1 MSNKLIKTLAFALL
15 LGALLLNA
23 CAPAATPAPA
33 TPQIVEVEVTRVVAG
48 TPETII
54 VTVEPEPE
62 VVKVELP
69 DKVVVGIL
77 EPLTGSHAVF
87 GEEAK
92 IGIELAAKHINEA
105 GGIASL
111 GGLPIELVVEDAG
124 EDADSARLGA
134 ESIISKHRPVAI
146 LGLYISR
153 MTAAAAEVTDRE
165 KVILVADALVDS
177 VTQQGRRYLFRPA
190 PKASAHGASAV
201 NFAVEMAKAKGLTFD
216 TVAIINEDSA
226 FGRANTFGALNAAI
240 NNGLTTVYQ
249 KEYPY
254 DITDASTIVNE
265 IFNSGADFVV
275 QCPYFNDG
283 IVFAKA
289 FSDAKKVPTF
299 IAGMGASGFT
309 DPQSIEALGAISE
322 GYTNTYSYNPAK
334 DTPTNNKFVEEF
346 TAQTGHIPTE
356 AAGMNY
362 YGMWILKEALELSG
376 SMFPDDPLNPENL
389 RLAFLALDLT
399 SGPAVETYPAEHI
412 KFDGAGDNPDAKA
425 IILQVQNG
433 VPKVIWPL
441 EDAEAEAIFPRP
453 DAAAR

>member
-1 MSNKLIKTLAFALL
+1 MFRKPVKTLAFVIV

-23 CAPAATPAPA
+23 CAPAATPASVVS
-33 TPQIVEVEVTRVVAG
+33 TQIVQVEVTRVVAG
-48 TPETII
+48 TPETIV
-54 VTVEPEPE
+54 VTAQPPEP
-62 VVKVELP
+62 VKVELP
-69 DKVVVGIL
+69 DSIVVGIL
-77 EPLTGSHAVF
+77 QPLTGAHAVF

-92 IGIELAAKHINEA
+92 IGIEIAARHINEA
-105 GGIASL
+105 GGIESM
-111 GGLPIELVVEDAG
+111 GGLPIELVTEDAG

-134 ESIISKHRPVAI
+134 ESIISKHHPVAI

-153 MTAAAAEVTDRE
+153 MTAAASEVTDRE

-177 VTQQGRRYLFRPA
+177 VTQAGRRYLFRPA
-190 PKASAHGASAV
+190 PKASAHGATAV
-201 NFAVEMAKAKGLTFD
+201 NFVMDIAKAQGVEID

-265 IFNSGADFVV
+265 IWNSGADFVV

-289 FSDAKKVPTF
+289 FYDANKIPLF

-309 DPQSIEALGAISE
+309 DPQSIEALGAIAE

-334 DTPTNNKFVEEF
+334 DTPQNKKFVEDF
-346 TAQTGHIPTE
+346 KAQTGHIPTE

-376 SMFPDDPLNPENL
+376 QMFPDDPLNPENL
-389 RLAFLALDLT
+389 RSAFLALDLT
-399 SGPAVETYPAEHI
+399 SGPAIETYPADHI
-412 KFDGAGDNPDAKA
+412 KFDGAGDNPDAFA
-425 IILQVQNG
+425 VVLQVQNG
-433 VPKVIWPL
+433 EPKIVWPL
-441 EDAEAEAIFPRP
+441 EGAEAEVIFPRA
-453 DAAAR
+453 DNTR